1 MGVLIKN
8 GGDSVGRWSG
18 GGGGLQNIILN
29 IQEVVGYIPN
39 SQQNIE
45 MYFLIEYKMPFLRME
60 NW

>member
-1 MGVLIKN
+1 MVVTVL
-8 GGDSVGRWSG
+8 GDGLE

-45 MYFLIEYKMPFLRME
+45 MYFLIEYKMPFPRM
-60 NW
+60 